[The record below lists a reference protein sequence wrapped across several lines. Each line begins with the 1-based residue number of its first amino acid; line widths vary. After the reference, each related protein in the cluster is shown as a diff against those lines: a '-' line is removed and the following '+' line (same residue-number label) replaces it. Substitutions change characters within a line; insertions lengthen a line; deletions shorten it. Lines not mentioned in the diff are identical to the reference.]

1 MAAPSIVPG
10 YTVAAR
16 TSNGT
21 TLAVT
26 VPTHTDGDTLYFAWA
41 SDGDADSASI
51 NGTGWTTVVS
61 DYALPS
67 TGVADSGAFYL
78 WKRTAS
84 SEPASYTVT
93 ASVSERSCAVAWA
106 VANDNGINASGT
118 SATGTGNNITA
129 NAVTTTVANCLRISI
144 IASTADRTPV
154 GTLTDHTLMVTQA
167 YASAATL
174 SIQWKAVPDVGIDPA
189 ATTTQTT
196 NGWTSHVIAIAP
208 TSVEQTIVPDFIAS
222 TSTVYSPTLASGAH
236 AIIPDFIASTSTV
249 YALQRIGPEVE
260 PTAERTYV
268 IAAEDRTYVIL
279 AEDRTYVV
287 AAEDRTYVVIG
298 DL

>member
-51 NGTGWTTVVS
+51 NGTGWTTVIS

-67 TGVADSGAFYL
+67 TGVPDSGAFYL

-93 ASVSERSCAVAWA
+93 ASVSERSAAVAWA
-106 VANDNGINASGT
+106 VENDNGINASGT
-118 SATGTGNNITA
+118 SRTGTDATVIA
-129 NAVTTTVANCLRISI
+129 NTVTTTVANCLRISI
-144 IASTADRTPV
+144 IASVGDRTPV

-167 YASAATL
+167 YSSAATL
-174 SIQWKAVPDVGIDPA
+174 SIQYKDVPDVGIDPS

-196 NGWTSHVIAIAP
+196 NGWTSHVFAIAP
-208 TSVEQTIVPDFIAS
+208 TVADLPIAPDFIAS
-222 TSTVYSPTLASGAH
+222 TSVVYSPTLASGNS
-236 AIIPDFIASTSTV
+236 AITLDYIASTAQV
-249 YALQRIGPEVE
+249 FALQRIGPEVA

-268 IAAEDRTYVIL
+268 IDAEDRTYVVL

-298 DL
+298 GS